1 MRPMVVT
8 GLAPSIA
15 LAIAALV
22 VPPAAAAPTAAY
34 ARLGRGVPV
43 GISPDGGWVA
53 LADEEAAPDGWTQLT
68 LARADGSAVRVVQ
81 QSLVA
86 VRPQVLLRND
96 GSAVIADGAY
106 YVAPDGVAAVPY
118 RGMQVIEGRM
128 REDRAL
134 GWSPDGEHLVLGRPG
149 RAPTRVLRRPA
160 GAAAQVVIARD
171 GRSAV
176 VLPLRGPIRAFWRI
190 DLSGRARRVSTGAP
204 LDVLRFDAS
213 LRHAVGV
220 VRGHHVV
227 RLFELGADSLV
238 GRGRIRTAARVNA
251 YISPNGH
258 WVATARR
265 LRRLPI
271 RYHIGRFGQ
280 ALVTRPRWHT
290 GATRFLRFAVADDG
304 SALYAVATGRNGPEV
319 ARTLDARSPSG
330 FATPGGCAGR
340 RVEMLG
346 RGAFTCIGRDPMDD
360 LDPRRVSVTLP
371 SGTIPLT
378 PPDAAT
384 GETAVAA
391 SNGRVIAFEA
401 TPTAGGPPAT
411 WIAAI
416 TP

>member
-1 MRPMVVT
+1 
-8 GLAPSIA
+8 
-15 LAIAALV
+15 
-22 VPPAAAAPTAAY
+22 
-34 ARLGRGVPV
+34 
-43 GISPDGGWVA
+43 
-53 LADEEAAPDGWTQLT
+53 
-68 LARADGSAVRVVQ
+68 
-81 QSLVA
+81 
-86 VRPQVLLRND
+86 
-96 GSAVIADGAY
+96 
-106 YVAPDGVAAVPY
+106 
-118 RGMQVIEGRM
+118 M

-304 SALYAVATGRNGPEV
+304 SALYAVATGRNGPRSR
-319 ARTLDARSPSG
+319 ARSTRALAQRFRHTRRLRRTARRDAR
-330 FATPGGCAGR
+330 
-340 RVEMLG
+340 
-346 RGAFTCIGRDPMDD
+346 
-360 LDPRRVSVTLP
+360 PRRVHMHRPRPDGRPRPPPSLRHPALRHDPAHPTRRCNRRDGRRREQRSRHRLRSDADGRRTASHLDRRHHAVTTVSRSFAVAALRA
-371 SGTIPLT
+371 SPLSFVN
-378 PPDAAT
+378 
-384 GETAVAA
+384 AVAA
-391 SNGRVIAFEA
+391 SCTRARRLVRHWLRRPSA
-401 TPTAGGPPAT
+401 TATRATSRRSGLGSPTPDARCRGSTSWRPRLLRTCPRL
-411 WIAAI
+411 
-416 TP
+416 